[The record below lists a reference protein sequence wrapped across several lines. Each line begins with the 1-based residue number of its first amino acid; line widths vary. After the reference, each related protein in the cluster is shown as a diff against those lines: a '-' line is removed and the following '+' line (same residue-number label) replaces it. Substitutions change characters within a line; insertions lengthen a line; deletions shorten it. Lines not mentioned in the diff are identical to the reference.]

1 MSDLA
6 DMLLEAEQEAAAE
19 AEERQVVASQLAELS
34 TKIAELSAAIE
45 RLAQLA
51 AVKAGARKVSVT
63 VTGRDENDRIKSFTV
78 N

>member
-6 DMLLEAEQEAAAE
+6 EMLLEAEQESAAE
-19 AEERQVVASQLAELS
+19 AEERQVVASQLAELRG
-34 TKIAELSAAIE
+34 KIAELSAAIE
-45 RLAQLA
+45 RLSQLA